1 MKRIVSF
8 VCASLFIGQ
17 LLFAQ
22 QQSFTNALDLA
33 EKNYLVNN
41 DSLLHY
47 AQIAINLGVENE
59 YPETSEAYYYKA
71 ISLFY
76 QARYDE
82 GIEVTRSGL
91 EWTNTYNQTNA
102 DIQGKLHYR
111 MAGNYIMKGLYEVGL
126 DQLLKAQDIFEANNN
141 NDLLFMNLNGIGVV
155 WLKLKEYERALAIY
169 QEMLTFEKQD
179 PILVV
184 PLYYNLAQI
193 NFELQKIDDAFNY
206 IQECLT
212 IIPET
217 DGRLSQVYY
226 MLGNIQSG
234 LGNINEAMIA
244 FESSMDLYKEQNNE
258 LNSVQPKL
266 GLARLLIN
274 EGNLERAMSV
284 TNESLEIALRYESLP
299 DHTEVMGVLSII
311 SEEQGNLESAL
322 RNYKIF
328 HQLSDS
334 LYNATINQEV
344 ANKIAEHDYENEKQ
358 EILFS
363 QQEQR
368 LRAEAQILRQ
378 RIVIIGSIVIII
390 LVFSIL
396 IIQRNKAK
404 ERLIANEMLI
414 RKNEIIEVEARKL
427 DEANSIKNRL
437 FSIIAHDLR
446 NPLSSLQGVIQLIE
460 MKAASKKELDRILP
474 YLTSKFE
481 NTSIMLGNLLEWSM
495 SQMDGYHII
504 PENFDLTELVKNQF
518 EIVRSRSDE
527 KELSI
532 SLPTNSVEV
541 FADKNMIGI
550 VILNLLS
557 NAIKFTGLHGRITI
571 IINDTL
577 DEITISVT
585 DTGKGIPSDKLPYIL
600 NDEFK
605 STQGTKGEKGTGLGL
620 IICKEFIQ
628 KNQGKIWIQSE
639 ESTGTT
645 VSFSLPV
652 AIQEG
657 KAELKKEEA

>member
-8 VCASLFIGQ
+8 LCASLFIGQ
-17 LLFAQ
+17 LLYAQ

-169 QEMLTFEKQD
+169 QEMLTFKKQD

-193 NFELQKIDDAFNY
+193 NFELQKFDDAFNY
-206 IQECLT
+206 IQECLS

-234 LGNINEAMIA
+234 LGNIDEAMIA

-404 ERLIANEMLI
+404 ERLIANELLI

>member
-193 NFELQKIDDAFNY
+193 NFELQKFDDAFNY
-206 IQECLT
+206 IQECLS

-234 LGNINEAMIA
+234 LGNIDEAMIA

>member
-1 MKRIVSF
+1 
-8 VCASLFIGQ
+8 
-17 LLFAQ
+17 
-22 QQSFTNALDLA
+22 
-33 EKNYLVNN
+33 
-41 DSLLHY
+41 
-47 AQIAINLGVENE
+47 AINLGVENE

-193 NFELQKIDDAFNY
+193 NFELQKFDDAFNY

-234 LGNINEAMIA
+234 LGNIDEAMIA

>member
-1 MKRIVSF
+1 
-8 VCASLFIGQ
+8 
-17 LLFAQ
+17 
-22 QQSFTNALDLA
+22 
-33 EKNYLVNN
+33 
-41 DSLLHY
+41 
-47 AQIAINLGVENE
+47 
-59 YPETSEAYYYKA
+59 
-71 ISLFY
+71 
-76 QARYDE
+76 
-82 GIEVTRSGL
+82 
-91 EWTNTYNQTNA
+91 
-102 DIQGKLHYR
+102 
-111 MAGNYIMKGLYEVGL
+111 
-126 DQLLKAQDIFEANNN
+126 
-141 NDLLFMNLNGIGVV
+141 
-155 WLKLKEYERALAIY
+155 
-169 QEMLTFEKQD
+169 MLTFKKQD

-193 NFELQKIDDAFNY
+193 NFELQKFDDAFNY
-206 IQECLT
+206 IQECLS

-217 DGRLSQVYY
+217 DGLLSQVYY

-234 LGNINEAMIA
+234 LGNIDEAMIA

-427 DEANSIKNRL
+427 DEANSIKT
-437 FSIIAHDLR
+437 
-446 NPLSSLQGVIQLIE
+446 
-460 MKAASKKELDRILP
+460 AS
-474 YLTSKFE
+474 
-481 NTSIMLGNLLEWSM
+481 
-495 SQMDGYHII
+495 
-504 PENFDLTELVKNQF
+504 
-518 EIVRSRSDE
+518 SRS
-527 KELSI
+527 L
-532 SLPTNSVEV
+532 L
-541 FADKNMIGI
+541 MI
-550 VILNLLS
+550 
-557 NAIKFTGLHGRITI
+557 
-571 IINDTL
+571 
-577 DEITISVT
+577 
-585 DTGKGIPSDKLPYIL
+585 
-600 NDEFK
+600 
-605 STQGTKGEKGTGLGL
+605 
-620 IICKEFIQ
+620 
-628 KNQGKIWIQSE
+628 
-639 ESTGTT
+639 
-645 VSFSLPV
+645 
-652 AIQEG
+652 
-657 KAELKKEEA
+657 

>member
-1 MKRIVSF
+1 
-8 VCASLFIGQ
+8 
-17 LLFAQ
+17 
-22 QQSFTNALDLA
+22 
-33 EKNYLVNN
+33 
-41 DSLLHY
+41 
-47 AQIAINLGVENE
+47 
-59 YPETSEAYYYKA
+59 
-71 ISLFY
+71 
-76 QARYDE
+76 
-82 GIEVTRSGL
+82 
-91 EWTNTYNQTNA
+91 
-102 DIQGKLHYR
+102 
-111 MAGNYIMKGLYEVGL
+111 
-126 DQLLKAQDIFEANNN
+126 
-141 NDLLFMNLNGIGVV
+141 
-155 WLKLKEYERALAIY
+155 
-169 QEMLTFEKQD
+169 
-179 PILVV
+179 
-184 PLYYNLAQI
+184 
-193 NFELQKIDDAFNY
+193 
-206 IQECLT
+206 
-212 IIPET
+212 
-217 DGRLSQVYY
+217 
-226 MLGNIQSG
+226 
-234 LGNINEAMIA
+234 
-244 FESSMDLYKEQNNE
+244 
-258 LNSVQPKL
+258 
-266 GLARLLIN
+266 
-274 EGNLERAMSV
+274 
-284 TNESLEIALRYESLP
+284 
-299 DHTEVMGVLSII
+299 
-311 SEEQGNLESAL
+311 
-322 RNYKIF
+322 
-328 HQLSDS
+328 
-334 LYNATINQEV
+334 
-344 ANKIAEHDYENEKQ
+344 
-358 EILFS
+358 
-363 QQEQR
+363 
-368 LRAEAQILRQ
+368 
-378 RIVIIGSIVIII
+378 
-390 LVFSIL
+390 
-396 IIQRNKAK
+396 
-404 ERLIANEMLI
+404 
-414 RKNEIIEVEARKL
+414 
-427 DEANSIKNRL
+427 
-437 FSIIAHDLR
+437 
-446 NPLSSLQGVIQLIE
+446 

>member
-76 QARYDE
+76 QARYNE

-193 NFELQKIDDAFNY
+193 NFELQKFDDAFNY

-234 LGNINEAMIA
+234 LGNIDEAMIA